1 MNSPVEDIKSRLNIV
16 DVVGEYVRL
25 AKAGAN
31 WKACCPFHH
40 EKSPSFMVNEEKQ
53 IYHCFGCNKGGDVFS
68 FVMEIESLEF
78 KEALKVLAEKA
89 GVQLKSFNPKA
100 QEGKNKVL
108 EALELATKFYEKQLW
123 DGLGK
128 EKILKYLSERGIS
141 TDSIRE
147 FRLGYA
153 PEGWSNVFN
162 FLLEKG
168 FSPEDI
174 LGAGLII
181 DKGIGANRYYDRFR
195 DRIMFPVQDSMGK
208 VIGYSARVAP
218 GGDES
223 QAKYINTPETGA
235 YHKSKALYGIFQAKQ
250 EIKSKNFV
258 LLVEGNLDVI
268 ASHQAGIK
276 NTVAVSGTA
285 LTSEQLD
292 ILKRYTENIK
302 MFFDMDNAGQTA
314 ARRSTELCFEKG
326 LAPSIVGLED
336 AKDAAEIAQ
345 NDPQKLVEAVANSLA
360 AMEYFLRGA
369 VKKYDRHSAEGKRA
383 IAKEAGDMIGH
394 IESKIEKMHWAS
406 KLAQELDVEENVILD
421 VIKSAHQKENPLRV
435 QSKPQDAESKD
446 GDAKFTKR
454 SQLIREKLTGL
465 LLADGKLWE
474 SVLGSGE
481 LEEMAASDEILKF
494 VLREGSTVRF
504 SYDDLVARVGEG
516 TRKRLQKMY
525 FEAKF
530 KFDQN
535 DVEEFDPTQI
545 KEMFENYLV
554 EYRKELQ
561 KERLGSIIRDIKKAE
576 QSGDKESLLLLMNE
590 FSKLSRE
597 VK

>member
-25 AKAGAN
+25 QKAGAN

-40 EKSPSFMVNEEKQ
+40 EKSPSFMVNEDKQ

-78 KEALKVLAEKA
+78 KEALKVLAEKS
-89 GVQLKSFNPKA
+89 GVQLKSFNPKV

-123 DGLGK
+123 DGVGK
-128 EKILKYLSERGIS
+128 EKILKYLSDRGIS
-141 TDSIRE
+141 TESIRE

-195 DRIMFPVQDSMGK
+195 DRIMFPIQDSFGK
-208 VIGYSARVAP
+208 VVGYSARVAP

-223 QAKYINTPETGA
+223 QAKYINTPETGV

-250 EIKSKNFV
+250 EIKAKNSV

-302 MFFDMDNAGQTA
+302 MFFDMDSAGQTA

-326 LAPSIVGLED
+326 MTPSIVSLED

-345 NDPQKLVEAVANSLA
+345 EDPQKLVSAVANSVQ
-360 AMEYFLRGA
+360 AMEYFIKESS
-369 VKKYDRHSAEGKRA
+369 KKHDKLSAEGKKM
-383 IAKEAGDMIGH
+383 IAREVGEMIGH
-394 IESKIEKMHWAS
+394 IESKLEKMHWAS

-421 VIKSAHQKENPLRV
+421 VVRKAHPEERRPGNFQEG
-435 QSKPQDAESKD
+435 QETEKD
-446 GDAKFTKR
+446 EDEAKFVKR

-465 LLADGKLWE
+465 LLADRLLWE
-474 SVLGSGE
+474 RVCASGE
-481 LEEMAASDEILKF
+481 LGEIAVSDEFMRL
-494 VLREGSTVRF
+494 VLREGSAIGF
-504 SYDDLVARVGEG
+504 SYDELVSRVGNDV
-516 TRKRLQKMY
+516 RKKLQKMY

-530 KFDQN
+530 KFAQN
-535 DVEEFDPTQI
+535 EIEEFEAEQI
-545 KEMFENYLV
+545 KTMFDNYLA
-554 EYRKELQ
+554 EYKKELQ
-561 KERLGSIIRDIKKAE
+561 KERLSSIIKDIKKAE
-576 QSGDKESLLLLMNE
+576 QSGDKESLLLLMKE
-590 FSKLSRE
+590 FSKLSQE
-597 VK
+597 VR

>member
-25 AKAGAN
+25 AKAGAH
-31 WKACCPFHH
+31 WKACCPFHN
-40 EKSPSFMVNEEKQ
+40 EKSPSFMVNEDKQ

-78 KEALKVLAEKA
+78 KEALKILAEKA

-128 EKILKYLSERGIS
+128 EKILKYLSDRGIS

-208 VIGYSARVAP
+208 VVGYSARVAP

-235 YHKSKALYGIFQAKQ
+235 YHKSKALYGIFQSKQ
-250 EIKSKNFV
+250 EIKAKNFV

-302 MFFDMDNAGQTA
+302 MFFDMDSAGQTA

-336 AKDAAEIAQ
+336 AKDAAEIAKE
-345 NDPQKLVEAVANSLA
+345 DPKKLVEAVSNSLV
-360 AMEYFLRGA
+360 AMEYFLRGS
-369 VKKYDRHSAEGKRA
+369 VKKHDRNSAEGKRA
-383 IAKEAGDMIGH
+383 IAKEVGEMIGH
-394 IESKIEKMHWAS
+394 IGSKIEKMHWAS
-406 KLAQELDVEENVILD
+406 KLAQELDVEESAVLD
-421 VIKSAHQKENPLRV
+421 VVNSTQSANIPREKEESGKSEDR
-435 QSKPQDAESKD
+435 
-446 GDAKFTKR
+446 KFTKR

-465 LLADGKLWE
+465 LLSDSQLWK
-474 SVLGSGE
+474 SVSESGE
-481 LEEMAASDEILKF
+481 IEDVIGSDELLKF
-494 VLREGSTVRF
+494 VLREGGKVGY
-504 SYDDLVARVGEG
+504 SYDELIFRVNDG
-516 TRKRLQKMY
+516 TRSRIQGLY
-525 FEAKF
+525 FDTKF
-530 KFDQN
+530 KFGEN
-535 DVEEFDPTQI
+535 GVEELDGPQT
-545 KEMFENYLV
+545 KELFSHYLS

-561 KERLGSIIRDIKKAE
+561 KERLNSIIRDIKKAE
-576 QSGDKESLLLLMNE
+576 VNGDKESLALLMNE
-590 FSKLSRE
+590 FSKLSRDL
-597 VK
+597 K

>member
-25 AKAGAN
+25 AKAGAH
-31 WKACCPFHH
+31 WKACCPFHN
-40 EKSPSFMVNEEKQ
+40 EKSPSFMVNEDKQ

-78 KEALKVLAEKA
+78 KEALKILAEKA

-128 EKILKYLSERGIS
+128 EKILKYLSDRGIS
-141 TDSIRE
+141 TDSIRQ

-153 PEGWSNVFN
+153 PEGWNNIFN
-162 FLLEKG
+162 FLLQKG
-168 FSPEDI
+168 FSSEDI

-208 VIGYSARVAP
+208 VVGYSARVAP

-223 QAKYINTPETGA
+223 QAKYINTPETGV

-250 EIKSKNFV
+250 EIKAKNFV

-302 MFFDMDNAGQTA
+302 MFFDMDSAGQTA

-326 LAPSIVGLED
+326 LAPSIVGLSD

-345 NDPQKLVEAVANSLA
+345 SDPKKLVEAVSGSLS
-360 AMEYFLRGA
+360 AMEYFLRGS
-369 VKKYDRHSAEGKRA
+369 VKKHGRQSAEGKRE
-383 IAKEAGDMIGH
+383 IAKEVGELIGH

-406 KLAQELDVEENVILD
+406 RLAQELEVEESAVLD
-421 VIKSAHQKENPLRV
+421 VVNSTHSPNVPRERQEQTRNEDR
-435 QSKPQDAESKD
+435 
-446 GDAKFTKR
+446 KFTKR

-465 LLADGKLWE
+465 LLSDTQLWK
-474 SVLGSGE
+474 SAGE
-481 LEEMAASDEILKF
+481 GGEMEDLIGSDELLKF
-494 VLREGSTVRF
+494 VLKEGGKVGY
-504 SYDDLVARVGEG
+504 SYDELVFRVDDR
-516 TRKRLQKMY
+516 TRRRIQELY
-525 FEAKF
+525 FDTKF
-530 KFDQN
+530 KFGEN
-535 DVEEFDPTQI
+535 GVEELDGPQTKELFDH
-545 KEMFENYLV
+545 YLS

-561 KERLGSIIRDIKKAE
+561 KERLNSIIRDIKKAE
-576 QSGDKESLLLLMNE
+576 AIGDKESLALLMNE
-590 FSKLSRE
+590 FSKLSQDL
-597 VK
+597 K

>member
-31 WKACCPFHH
+31 WKACCPFHN
-40 EKSPSFMVNEEKQ
+40 EKSPSFMVNEDKQ
-53 IYHCFGCNKGGDVFS
+53 IYHCFGCNKGGDIFS

-123 DGLGK
+123 DGAGK

-141 TDSIRE
+141 AESTRE

-181 DKGIGANRYYDRFR
+181 DKGVGANRYYDRFR

-218 GGDES
+218 GGDET
-223 QAKYINTPETGA
+223 QAKYINTPETGV

-250 EIKSKNFV
+250 EIKAKNSV

-268 ASHQAGIK
+268 ASHQAGLK

-285 LTSEQLD
+285 LTFEQLD
-292 ILKRYTENIK
+292 ILKRYSENIK
-302 MFFDMDNAGQTA
+302 MFFDMDSAGQNA
-314 ARRSTELCFEKG
+314 AKRSVELCLEKG
-326 LAPSIVGLED
+326 LSPSIVALEN

-345 NDPQKLVEAVANSLA
+345 NDPKALLDAVANSVS
-360 AMEYFLRGA
+360 AMEYFLREA
-369 VKKYDRHSAEGKRA
+369 IKKNDKHSVEGKRA
-383 IAKEAGDMIGH
+383 IAKEMGELIGG
-394 IESKIEKMHWAS
+394 IGSGIEKMHWAS
-406 KLAQELDVEENVILD
+406 RLAQELEVEESAILD
-421 VIKSAHQKENPLRV
+421 VLKNKHKNEGFSGASNGNVISAGKQEDRR
-435 QSKPQDAESKD
+435 
-446 GDAKFTKR
+446 FIKR
-454 SQLIREKLTGL
+454 SQLIRERLSGL
-465 LLADGKLWE
+465 LLADSKLWE
-474 SVLGSGE
+474 KFSKNRE
-481 LEEMAASDEILKF
+481 LDSISLSDDLLKFILK
-494 VLREGSTVRF
+494 EGGNVGY
-504 SYDDLVARVGEG
+504 SYDNLISRVDEG
-516 TRKRLQKMY
+516 TRKRLQKIY
-525 FEAKF
+525 FEARF

-535 DVEEFDPTQI
+535 DVQEFDAVQI
-545 KEMFENYLV
+545 KEMFEGYLV
-554 EYRKELQ
+554 EHGKELQ

-576 QSGDKESLLLLMNE
+576 SSGDKESLLLLMNE

-597 VK
+597 MN